1 MNCDNNTGS
10 EVKLADS
17 SANKLVMIILAIILP
32 PLSVF
37 LQRGVGTELVI
48 SIVLSIFFYVPGIL
62 YALWI
67 TLK

>member
-1 MNCDNNTGS
+1 M
-10 EVKLADS
+10 ADS
-17 SANKLVMIILAIILP
+17 SASKLLLIILAIILP

-48 SIVLSIFFYVPGIL
+48 SIVLSFFFLVPGIL

>member
-1 MNCDNNTGS
+1 
-10 EVKLADS
+10 
-17 SANKLVMIILAIILP
+17 MIILAIILP